1 MEFFLWKTRIFIC
14 IKLFMFSIK
23 KISSLNLIPE
33 DGDNYICRDEMF
45 FTIHSLVL
53 LFQKAK
59 SKTREL
65 CTQQRSH
72 PCLVVNNIIG

>member
-1 MEFFLWKTRIFIC
+1 
-14 IKLFMFSIK
+14 MFSIK

-33 DGDNYICRDEMF
+33 DRDNYICRDEMF

-53 LFQKAK
+53 LFLKAK

-65 CTQQRSH
+65 CTHQRSH
-72 PCLVVNNIIG
+72 PYHGYVVVNDIIASTNSWL